1 MGLEDR
7 AYRQTVLWGVSKP
20 FLLPFQNSFPFP
32 ETGGSSGLAS
42 HYCSSHSPKQLFC
55 FHILLSR
62 QEGFLKTFDDVANS
76 RQPYGIDGNIGK
88 FLGQFVEFFG
98 VTGLQSI
105 HHPSAKMNHHCC
117 RRRRRLP
124 RIAAAPTADRSPT
137 SPISAMIRFLG
148 LKYFIQRRSSAKM
161 RMSSDKM
168 GRWESAKSSNE
179 RMITSSLVLL
189 VLWSSRSRHSYLC
202 RSRPQNP

>member
-1 MGLEDR
+1 ML
-7 AYRQTVLWGVSKP
+7 YRLHFSIAITIFVWRETTVLWVVSKP

-32 ETGGSSGLAS
+32 ETCGNSGLAS
-42 HYCSSHSPKQLFC
+42 HYCSSHSSKQLFC

-62 QEGFLKTFDDVANS
+62 QQGFLKTFDDVANS

-148 LKYFIQRRSSAKM
+148 LKYFVQRRSFFRKDANVVGQNG
-161 RMSSDKM
+161 KM
-168 GRWESAKSSNE
+168 GTK
-179 RMITSSLVLL
+179 
-189 VLWSSRSRHSYLC
+189 
-202 RSRPQNP
+202 